1 MLKMMITYHVLF
13 KMMMPY
19 LVLSTLMD
27 TLNDDHL
34 LIKDEDGIPIVN
46 NDDDA
51 QYNVIKDERS

>member
-1 MLKMMITYHVLF
+1 
-13 KMMMPY
+13 MMPY

>member
-1 MLKMMITYHVLF
+1 
-13 KMMMPY
+13 MMPY

-51 QYNVIKDERS
+51 QYNVIKDERSWWPTLCYQW